1 MTSSGL
7 PNLWL
12 LFKNNSFRIEKNR
25 SLLSLYSKCT
35 TNVVARPGFLIIT
48 VWVVDLFYV
57 YGKIKYETHDGI
69 QPSGCK
75 VFSPPLVEWTIHKLI
90 FWTNKSILN
99 SFNTPPET
107 HSPFRAPGPPLWE
120 VLLQTDGCKVP
131 WSSLE
136 LFPPNVFFFF
146 FFLRSKDFKNKTHI
160 VV

>member
-1 MTSSGL
+1 MYNKCSCSSWLFDNHSVSSGPFL
-7 PNLWL
+7 CIW
-12 LFKNNSFRIEKNR
+12 KNQIWDTR
-25 SLLSLYSKCT
+25 
-35 TNVVARPGFLIIT
+35 
-48 VWVVDLFYV
+48 WDL
-57 YGKIKYETHDGI
+57 

-146 FFLRSKDFKNKTHI
+146 FFYAVRTLRTKLTLLFSLVSPFIYKTFILHI
-160 VV
+160 YI